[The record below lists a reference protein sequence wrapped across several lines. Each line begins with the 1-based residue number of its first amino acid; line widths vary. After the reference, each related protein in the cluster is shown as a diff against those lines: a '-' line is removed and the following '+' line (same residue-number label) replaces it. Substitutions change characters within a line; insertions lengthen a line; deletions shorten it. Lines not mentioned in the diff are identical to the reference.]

1 MMDHKTDKLVSAIG
15 DMDTAYLEE
24 ALDYGSAKAGRKRI
38 RRFPKLSA
46 ACVAV
51 LVILGL
57 SATAFAISRIP
68 LSWRDIF
75 SPGQTVI
82 GDEDEVPVVSQQQQ
96 PEQQQAVPTEEMQ
109 IKIEKVIADERTLY
123 LLYSVKANEGAVLDQ
138 KGHFFG
144 FELYFPGQMMS
155 GAYVSYFL
163 ERKEGVPENELEGV
177 VHADWQ
183 PGDSANGLVMNLSN
197 WQEKKWFDDV
207 TIDFD
212 LAEMVENAGENAN
225 LSKLFVGRLPQ
236 YQHWF
241 VNDPLIDYLWQPGDA
256 DVKLPY
262 GDLSICNAG
271 WENGVLQL
279 VMKGPVNEN
288 ISAPEN
294 WYFIDTRTDTI
305 IYPELEGNYRT
316 PDMLD
321 PNVTD
326 TDWRYI
332 WESVLVDKE
341 ALPYLE
347 LHWGGKYIFTTVL
360 PGHWRVT
367 LDETPVTVQ
376 SEVLAENVPLSYA
389 GETILAKK
397 IECSKLSIAVYF
409 ADYVDSTTGILGKFE
424 VFDAN
429 GDTIPCQWSFIAD
442 QTDDSCMIWT
452 RFDEPIEPETV
463 SKLTYNGK
471 TVFER

>member
-1 MMDHKTDKLVSAIG
+1 MDHKTDKLISAIG
-15 DMDTAYLEE
+15 DIDTAYLEE
-24 ALDYGSAKAGRKRI
+24 ALDYGSVKASWKRI
-38 RRFPKLSA
+38 HRFPKLSA

-57 SATAFAISRIP
+57 SVTAFAISRIP

-75 SPGQTVI
+75 SPSQTVI
-82 GDEDEVPVVSQQQQ
+82 GDEDEVPVVSQQQ
-96 PEQQQAVPTEEMQ
+96 PEQQAVPTEEMQ
-109 IKIEKVIADERTLY
+109 IKIEKVISDERRVY

-138 KGHFFG
+138 KGHFSG
-144 FELYFPGQMMS
+144 FELYFPGKMMS

-163 ERKEGVPENELEGV
+163 ERKPGVPENELEGV

-183 PGDSANGLVMNLSN
+183 PGDSANGLVIDISN
-197 WQEKKWFDDV
+197 WQEKKLYNDV
-207 TIDFD
+207 KVDFNV
-212 LAEMVENAGENAN
+212 AEMVEKAGENAN
-225 LSKLFVGRLPQ
+225 LPKLQ
-236 YQHWF
+236 THYK
-241 VNDPLIDYLWQPGDA
+241 YLWQPGDA

-271 WENGVLQL
+271 WEDGELQL

-294 WYFIDTRTDTI
+294 WYFVDTRTGAI
-305 IYPELEGNYRT
+305 IYPELGASYRT
-316 PDMLD
+316 PDILD
-321 PNVTD
+321 SSVTD

-332 WESVLVDKE
+332 WESVPVDKE

-360 PGHWRVT
+360 PGRWKVT

-376 SEVLAENVPLSYA
+376 SEVLAENVPLSYG
-389 GETILAKK
+389 GETLLAKK
-397 IECSKLSIAVYF
+397 IECSKLSMAVYF

-429 GDTIPCQWSFIAD
+429 GDLIPSRWGYIAAPNE
-442 QTDDSCMIWT
+442 DSCMFLT
-452 RFDEPIEPETV
+452 EFDEPIEPETV
-463 SKLTYNGK
+463 CKLTFNGE

>member
-1 MMDHKTDKLVSAIG
+1 MDHKTDKLISAIG
-15 DMDTAYLEE
+15 DIDTAYLEE
-24 ALDYGSAKAGRKRI
+24 ALDYGSVKASWKRI
-38 RRFPKLSA
+38 HRFPKLSA

-57 SATAFAISRIP
+57 SVTAFAISRIP

-75 SPGQTVI
+75 SPSQTVI
-82 GDEDEVPVVSQQQQ
+82 GDEDEVPVVSQQQ
-96 PEQQQAVPTEEMQ
+96 PEQQAVPTEEMQ
-109 IKIEKVIADERTLY
+109 IKIEKVISDERRVY

-138 KGHFFG
+138 KGHFSG
-144 FELYFPGQMMS
+144 FELYFPGKMMS

-163 ERKEGVPENELEGV
+163 ERKPGVPENELEGV

-183 PGDSANGLVMNLSN
+183 PGDSANGLVIDISN
-197 WQEKKWFDDV
+197 WQEKKLYNDV
-207 TIDFD
+207 KVDFNV
-212 LAEMVENAGENAN
+212 AEMVEKAGENAN
-225 LSKLFVGRLPQ
+225 LPKLQ
-236 YQHWF
+236 THYK
-241 VNDPLIDYLWQPGDA
+241 YLWQPGDA

-271 WENGVLQL
+271 WEDGELQL

-294 WYFIDTRTDTI
+294 WYFVDTRTDTI
-305 IYPELEGNYRT
+305 IYPELGASYRT
-316 PDMLD
+316 PDILD
-321 PNVTD
+321 SSVTD

-332 WESVLVDKE
+332 WESVPVDKE

-360 PGHWRVT
+360 PGRWKVT

-376 SEVLAENVPLSYA
+376 SEVLAENVPLSYG
-389 GETILAKK
+389 GETLLAKK
-397 IECSKLSIAVYF
+397 IECSKLSMAVYF

-429 GDTIPCQWSFIAD
+429 GDLIPSRWGYIAAPNE
-442 QTDDSCMIWT
+442 DSCMFLT
-452 RFDEPIEPETV
+452 EFDEPIEPETV
-463 SKLTYNGK
+463 CKLTFNGE